1 MKIIQGDI
9 LDIQRGIIGHQ
20 CNALY
25 VMGAGLALQ
34 IARKYP
40 GVLLRYQEQRPLLGS
55 CQLVKAGDD
64 FYVANLIG
72 QADVGFG
79 CQTDYDALRMAMASL
94 CQQALVLGLPVYLP
108 DGLGCGLAGGN
119 WTVVKSIIEDELP
132 EATIIQLVK

>member
-1 MKIIQGDI
+1 MKIVQGNILNIQH
-9 LDIQRGIIGHQ
+9 GIIGHQ

-40 GVLLRYQEQRPLLGS
+40 EVLHEYHKQKPLLGS
-55 CQLVKAGDD
+55 CQLVKVSDD

-79 CQTDYDALRMAMASL
+79 IQTDYDALRCALVSL
-94 CQQALVLGLPVYLP
+94 QEQALVLGLPVYLP
-108 DGLGCGLAGGN
+108 FLLGCGLAGGS
-119 WTVVKSIIEDELP
+119 WMVVSTIIEEELP
-132 EATIIQLVK
+132 GATIVQLVK

>member
-1 MKIIQGDI
+1 MKIVQGNI
-9 LDIQRGIIGHQ
+9 LDIHHGIIGHQ

-40 GVLLRYQEQRPLLGS
+40 VALQEYRKQKPILGS
-55 CQLVKAGDD
+55 CQLVKASDD

-79 CQTDYDALRMAMASL
+79 IQTDYDALRCALASL
-94 CQQALVLGLPVYLP
+94 QEQALVLGLPVFLP
-108 DGLGCGLAGGN
+108 DGLGCVLGGGN
-119 WTVVKSIIEDELP
+119 WTVVKAIIEEELP
-132 EATIIQLVK
+132 GATIVQLVK